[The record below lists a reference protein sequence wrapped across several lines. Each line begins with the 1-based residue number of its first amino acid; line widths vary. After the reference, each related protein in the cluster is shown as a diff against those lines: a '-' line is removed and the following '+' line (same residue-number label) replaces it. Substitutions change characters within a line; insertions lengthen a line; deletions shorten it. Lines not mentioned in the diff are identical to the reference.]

1 MPKYHKIRWQE
12 SDLVELERTVRNFN
26 AKISRIASKNPQIK
40 NLLPER
46 VEVAKLKQLINTRQD
61 LNREINALKR
71 FTNRKNVIKQNA
83 DGTFQG
89 IVTVPNTDY
98 NLQTTKWQ
106 YTEMNRRVG
115 IINRRRKQRQSEI
128 QNLEATSR
136 GKPLGYSVGAIG
148 MGKAYEISLN
158 PMNSFTRRMTQ
169 TDLKYKWKA
178 IQKESST
185 DYFTKKDY
193 QLREN
198 AINTILTNYNPED
211 VKETV
216 EVIRNMDIQEFLT
229 KFMSEPNYFEFFYP
243 PKGGQYESYLT
254 ALKSTWNPNSGIE
267 QNVTK

>member
-1 MPKYHKIRWQE
+1 MSKYHKIRWQE
-12 SDLVELERTVRNFN
+12 SDLNELERTVRNFN
-26 AKISRIASKNPQIK
+26 AKVNRIASKNPQIK
-40 NLLPER
+40 NLLPEK

-71 FTNRKNVIKQNA
+71 FTNRKNIIKQNE

-89 IVTVPNTDY
+89 IVTVPDNDY

-115 IINRRRKQRQSEI
+115 IINRRRKQRLNEI

-158 PMNSFTRRMTQ
+158 PMNSFTRRMTP

-211 VKETV
+211 VGDIIDIIK
-216 EVIRNMDIQEFLT
+216 NMDIQEFLN
-229 KFMSEPNYFEFFYP
+229 KFLREPNYFEFFYP
-243 PKGGQYESYLT
+243 PNQEQYESYLT
-254 ALKSTWNPNSGIE
+254 ALKSTWNPS
-267 QNVTK
+267 K

>member
-1 MPKYHKIRWQE
+1 MSKYHKIRWQE
-12 SDLVELERTVRNFN
+12 SDLNELERTVKNFN
-26 AKISRIASKNPQIK
+26 AKLSRISAKNPQIK
-40 NLLPER
+40 SLLPER

-71 FTNRKNVIKQNA
+71 FTNRKNIIKQNE

-115 IINRRRKQRQSEI
+115 IINRRRKQRLNDI

-136 GKPLGYSVGAIG
+136 GKSLGYKVGAIG
-148 MGKAYEISLN
+148 MGKAYEVSLN

-211 VKETV
+211 VKDIV
-216 EVIRNMDIQEFLT
+216 GVIRDMDIQEFLN
-229 KFMSEPNYFEFFYP
+229 KFLSEPNYFEFFYP
-243 PKGGQYESYLT
+243 PNKEQYESYLT
-254 ALKSTWNPNSGIE
+254 ALKSTWIPS
-267 QNVTK
+267 K